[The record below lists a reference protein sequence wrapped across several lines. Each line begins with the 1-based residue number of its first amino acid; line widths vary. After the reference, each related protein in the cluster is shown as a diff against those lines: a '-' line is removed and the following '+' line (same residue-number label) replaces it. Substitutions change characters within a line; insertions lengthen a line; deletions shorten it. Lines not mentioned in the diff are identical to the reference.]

1 MKFRTIELSDLPQAS
16 ELFRQCLSD
25 LINREDIDDPLL
37 KQNETDRLIDLM
49 QTSLDQSSNNF
60 FVAEENGAVLGTIA
74 LLPPGDIIKGNLHC
88 DEKIPEVSC
97 VYVHPARQKSGVGS
111 FLFANILTE
120 LKKSGSYSFYLD
132 AGFSSSQQYWLSK
145 LGPETHLLRDYWG
158 PGQHHRIWE
167 RKVES
172 NQ

>member
-1 MKFRTIELSDLPQAS
+1 MIFRNIERSDAPQAS
-16 ELFRQCLSD
+16 ELFRQCLCD
-25 LINREDIDDPLL
+25 LIDREGIDDPLL
-37 KQNETDRLIDLM
+37 KQHETDRLIDLM
-49 QTSLDQSSNNF
+49 QTSLDQSFNNF
-60 FVAEENGAVLGTIA
+60 FVAVENGVILGTIA
-74 LLPPGDIIKGNLHC
+74 LLPPGDIIKANLHC

-97 VYVHPARQKSGVGS
+97 VYVHPARQKCGVGS

-120 LKKSGSYSFYLD
+120 LKKAGSNSFYLD

-145 LGPETHLLRDYWG
+145 LGPGTHWLRDYWG

-167 RKVES
+167 RNGES